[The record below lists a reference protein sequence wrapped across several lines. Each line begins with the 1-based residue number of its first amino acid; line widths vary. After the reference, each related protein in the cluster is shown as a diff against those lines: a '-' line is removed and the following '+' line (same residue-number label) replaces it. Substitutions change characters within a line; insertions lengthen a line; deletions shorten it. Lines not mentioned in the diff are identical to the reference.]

1 MSKNNRDGVKHE
13 IQELAMGNYRSY
25 PEDYGVNVQDVKAN
39 VQSLAKGY
47 WDSREIKEVDRD
59 EKLGINLAD
68 YQEWTQEAFAEF
80 QKTNEYSLS

>member
-25 PEDYGVNVQDVKAN
+25 PEDYGVNVQDVSAN

-47 WDSREIKEVDRD
+47 WDSREIKEVHRD
-59 EKLGINLAD
+59 EKLGINLND
-68 YQEWTQEAFAEF
+68 YQQWTQEAFSVF
-80 QKTNEYSLS
+80 LKSNEYSLS

>member
-1 MSKNNRDGVKHE
+1 MSKNNREGVKHE

-25 PEDYGVNVQDVKAN
+25 PEDYGVNTQVATDN

-59 EKLGINLAD
+59 EKLGINLTD
-68 YQEWTQEAFAEF
+68 YQQWTQEAFLAF
-80 QKTNEYSLS
+80 VKNSEYSLS

>member
-1 MSKNNRDGVKHE
+1 MSKNNREGVKHE

-25 PEDYGVNVQDVKAN
+25 PEDYGVNVQDVSTN
-39 VQSLAKGY
+39 VQSLARGY

-68 YQEWTQEAFAEF
+68 YQEWTQEAFAAF
-80 QKTNEYSLS
+80 QKTNENSLS